1 MAGACERLYLRPSG
15 EAAGCPEPRLGHC
28 WSAHPVSAPGP
39 RAPGSQGPLG
49 VMAERCDLKWPAWT
63 SAPSQA
69 SPGRERGERSC
80 QTPGSFTAAPTLTR
94 AGGGRS
100 AGTPTVALASAA
112 LAFFSRALQASRSRR
127 RFWRSRLSFCRWGR
141 GDGETLGRGG
151 TGRWGHLVKTGELRP
166 RPGRSPTPGRS
177 VLSLGKP
184 QVCRVPSVGG
194 EPCSRL

>member
-1 MAGACERLYLRPSG
+1 MPGQSIGGQGVAGACERLYLRPSG

-80 QTPGSFTAAPTLTR
+80 QTPGSFTAAPDSNQSWRWEVSGDTYRGFGFRGLGLLQPGF
-94 AGGGRS
+94 AG
-100 AGTPTVALASAA
+100 V
-112 LAFFSRALQASRSRR
+112 
-127 RFWRSRLSFCRWGR
+127 
-141 GDGETLGRGG
+141 
-151 TGRWGHLVKTGELRP
+151 
-166 RPGRSPTPGRS
+166 
-177 VLSLGKP
+177 
-184 QVCRVPSVGG
+184 QV
-194 EPCSRL
+194 